1 MFARCVCVC
10 VCVIYASHTQDY
22 RWRPST
28 GSHSRGMWVC
38 YSHPGPCNPRLES
51 YWEQVYKAPPPH
63 PHQHN
68 IPPPDRTNYTRSTTP
83 CQKTSSHYLTTRLQ
97 RLYTLSAQ
105 WYFCCERRI
114 RGSEGLITHL
124 VLFVFIFL
132 PYFIIQSRAPA
143 LATSY
148 PKKTF
153 NRIRPIHLLYTDGW
167 MLAVYTSPLI
177 SGEETPD
184 AQNRVGFECRGTLL
198 WLWTRFLQFAGKEGS
213 SPADVM

>member
-1 MFARCVCVC
+1 MHLTLTTTGGGPPRAHIAEGCGYVTATRGP
-10 VCVIYASHTQDY
+10 ATPDWN
-22 RWRPST
+22 RT
-28 GSHSRGMWVC
+28 GSKC
-38 YSHPGPCNPRLES
+38 T
-51 YWEQVYKAPPPH
+51 KPPPH

-143 LATSY
+143 LAASY

-177 SGEETPD
+177 SGEETPN